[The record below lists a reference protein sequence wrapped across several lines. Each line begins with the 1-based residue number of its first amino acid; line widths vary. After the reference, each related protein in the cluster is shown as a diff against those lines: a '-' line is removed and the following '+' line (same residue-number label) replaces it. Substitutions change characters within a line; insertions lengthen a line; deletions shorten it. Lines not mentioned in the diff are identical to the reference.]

1 MSGEAPPDLGR
12 SENAGFVDVLLT
24 ETGAIRSLLIADD
37 NPFLIKRSRVSNRL
51 DRSGF
56 INASEL

>member
-1 MSGEAPPDLGR
+1 LVDPRTPVLV
-12 SENAGFVDVLLT
+12 AGFVDVLLT

-37 NPFLIKRSRVSNRL
+37 NLFLIKRSRVSNRL

-56 INASEL
+56 IDALEL